1 MRCFFKNHLFYD
13 ILKNTSKRINS
24 FLCYQKKKNLP
35 GPCLLRDIQFP
46 AQEYRS
52 VVYLYFVV
60 YKCIQ
65 ELLTF
70 IIDSNISFRK
80 YI

>member
-1 MRCFFKNHLFYD
+1 MLPK
-13 ILKNTSKRINS
+13 
-24 FLCYQKKKNLP
+24 KKKNLQ

-65 ELLTF
+65 ELITF

-80 YI
+80 

>member
-1 MRCFFKNHLFYD
+1 MLP
-13 ILKNTSKRINS
+13 
-24 FLCYQKKKNLP
+24 KKKNLP

-60 YKCIQ
+60 YKCIE

-70 IIDSNISFRK
+70 IIDSNTSFRK